1 MNDAT
6 LRAIYL
12 QLIEIS
18 KAQSQLQERY
28 QRLVEIVYNASE
40 GKADDANKAP
50 VLRLVK

>member
-6 LRAIYL
+6 LKAIYFEL
-12 QLIEIS
+12 KEIS
-18 KAQSQLQERY
+18 RLQSQLQERY

-40 GKADDANKAP
+40 GKADAKAP